1 MRILIVDD
9 EKELAQQIKQAL
21 EEQRYTAETAAD
33 GEEALNRLFDAQF
46 DLVVLDIMLPV
57 RDGLSVLKEMRGAG
71 IKTPVLMLTAR
82 DSTVDKIS
90 GLDLGADDYLTK
102 PFYTDE
108 LMARVRAL
116 FRRSGNRTD
125 NIIQAG
131 GLKLD
136 TVSREVTMNGAPV
149 ELTAREFSILEFL
162 LYNKNRA
169 VSRFSLAE
177 HVWGDDFDPFSMS
190 NYIDVHMKN
199 LRRKLGDSAQGSV
212 IRTIRGMG
220 YIIRDEQE

>member
-21 EEQRYTAETAAD
+21 EEQRYTAETASD
-33 GEEALNRLFDAQF
+33 GEEALNRLFDVPF
-46 DLVVLDIMLPV
+46 DLVVLDIMLPL
-57 RDGLSVLKEMRGAG
+57 RDGLSVLKEMRKAG

-116 FRRSGNRTD
+116 FRRSGNQAD
-125 NIIQAG
+125 SVIQSG
-131 GLKLD
+131 GLRLD
-136 TVSREVTMNGAPV
+136 TVSREVTLNGAPV

-162 LYNKNRA
+162 LYNRNRA

>member
-21 EEQRYTAETAAD
+21 EEQRYTAETATD
-33 GEEALNRLFDAQF
+33 GEEALNRIFDAPF

-116 FRRSGNRTD
+116 FRRSGNQAD
-125 NIIQAG
+125 NVIQSG

-149 ELTAREFSILEFL
+149 EFTAREFAILEFL
-162 LYNKNRA
+162 LYNKNRV

>member
-1 MRILIVDD
+1 MRILVVDD
-9 EKELAQQIKQAL
+9 EKELAEQIRQAL
-21 EEQRYTAETAAD
+21 EEQRYSAEIAYD
-33 GEEALNRLFDAQF
+33 GEEALNRLFDAPF
-46 DLVVLDIMLPV
+46 DLVILDIMLPV
-57 RDGLSVLKEMRGAG
+57 RDGLSVLKEMRAAG

-116 FRRSGNRTD
+116 FRRSGNQTD

-136 TVSREVTMNGAPV
+136 TVSREVTMNGALI